1 MKLIKTFG
9 ICLLL
14 MGSIIL
20 FACGGGGGGS
30 SDGATGTGTLSVGL
44 TDSSTDKYQAVY
56 VTVDEVQVKSNDV
69 STKQNENW
77 EPVANPKKTYNLLNL
92 VNGVTEILG
101 EKELLAGHYNQIRLI
116 LGETP
121 ESKNN
126 ILGDA
131 HPYANY
137 LILNDSS
144 DTVKPLKV
152 PSGFKTG
159 IKLVH
164 QFEVKQGEDVELI
177 LDFDACRSVVR
188 ASNGEKYIL
197 KPTIKVTGTLN
208 KSMVS
213 GIVTDDSTSESETPI
228 IGALVSAQVSD
239 QDSARVVRSTLTDD
253 GGDNIV
259 HEGRYQLL
267 LSPDTSFN
275 IVAFSEGKV
284 WVGEPAVA
292 VEKMYSPACA
302 RVDVPIDEDILKD
315 LKLSLSDFG
324 NISGTVTVTTND
336 DVIDQDDPPVVYIIF
351 YTNIAECGYVEV
363 ATHLFSPN
371 TDGEL
376 TFSVDLPLGSYD
388 VVASAEGFIPNTGQA
403 ALNTSDDTAAVDL
416 EIIEQ
421 PSF

>member
-9 ICLLL
+9 IGLTL
-14 MGSIIL
+14 MGSMIL

-30 SDGATGTGTLSVGL
+30 SDGTTGTGTLSLGL

-56 VTVDEVQVKSNDV
+56 VTVDEVQVKSNAV

-77 EPVANPKKTYNLLNL
+77 QPVASPMRTYNLLNL

-101 EKELLAGHYNQIRLI
+101 EKELVAGHYNQIRLI
-116 LGETP
+116 LGDTP

-126 ILGDA
+126 ILGHP

-137 LILNDSS
+137 LILNDLS
-144 DTVKPLKV
+144 DTVKSLKV
-152 PSGFKTG
+152 PSGFQTG

-164 QFEVKQGEDVELI
+164 QFEVKQGEDLELI

-188 ASNGEKYIL
+188 ASNGNKYIL

-208 KSMVS
+208 KSIVH
-213 GIVTDDSTSESETPI
+213 GIVTDDLTPETPI

-239 QDSARVVRSTLTDD
+239 EHSARVVRSTLTDD
-253 GGDNIV
+253 GGTDINL
-259 HEGRYQLL
+259 EGRYQLL

-275 IVAFSEGKV
+275 IVAFSEAKV
-284 WVGEPAVA
+284 LVGDPP

-302 RVDVPIDEDILKD
+302 EVNVPIDADIQQD
-315 LKLSLSDFG
+315 FRLSLSDFG

-336 DVIDQDDPPVVYIIF
+336 GVIDPDDPPAVYITF
-351 YTNIAECGYVEV
+351 YAIISECGYVEV
-363 ATHLFSPN
+363 ATHPVYPD
-371 TDGEL
+371 TGGAL
-376 TFSVDLPLGSYD
+376 TFSVDLPFGSYD
-388 VVASAEGFIPNTGQA
+388 VVASAEDFIPDTGQA
-403 ALNTSDDTAAVDL
+403 VLDLSDNTATVVL

-421 PSF
+421 PGN

>member
-1 MKLIKTFG
+1 MKLVKTFG
-9 ICLLL
+9 IGLLL
-14 MGSIIL
+14 MGSIVL

-69 STKQNENW
+69 ATKQNESW
-77 EPVANPKKTYNLLNL
+77 QPVATPMKTYNLLNL

-101 EKELLAGHYNQIRLI
+101 VNELVAGRYNQIRLI
-116 LGETP
+116 LGVTP

-126 ILGDA
+126 ILGDP

-164 QFEVKQGEDVELI
+164 QFEVTQGEDVELI

-213 GIVTDDSTSESETPI
+213 GIVTDHSTSESETPI

-253 GGDNIV
+253 GGDNLV

-284 WVGEPAVA
+284 LVGEPA

-302 RVDVPIDEDILKD
+302 RVDVPIDEDIQQD

-324 NISGTVTVTTND
+324 NISGTVTVTAND
-336 DVIDQDDPPVVYIIF
+336 GVIDPDNPPAVYISF
-351 YTNIAECGYVEV
+351 YAIIEGCGYVEV
-363 ATHLFSPN
+363 TTHVGYPD
-371 TDGEL
+371 TDGDL
-376 TFSVDLPLGSYD
+376 IFSVDLPLGSYD
-388 VVASAEGFIPNTGQA
+388 VVASAEGFIPDTGQA

-416 EIIEQ
+416 VIIEQ
-421 PSF
+421 PGI